1 MDLFTSSLLEQVL
14 TTKLNILETTTTVFH
29 DTFASDIVEGLSSTP
44 KFLSSKYF
52 YDEKGDA
59 IFQQIMDMPS
69 YYLTRSEYQIFDTHK
84 DALLQL
90 FGPAGTPFHL
100 VEFGAGDGLKTKV
113 LLEHFIEQKAYFRY
127 LPIDI
132 SENVLSLLT
141 HDLEINFPK
150 LEVEPLANDYFEALN
165 ILNQREQNE
174 RKVILFLGSNIG
186 NFEHEQAIGFLQKMR
201 EHLNPNDLL
210 LIGFDL
216 KKDPQVILEAY
227 NDQEGITRSFNLNLL
242 DRINKEFDGDFDI
255 TRFRHNP
262 TYNPL
267 TGATKSY
274 LVSTEDQVVTLE
286 KLGKSFHFEAWEAI
300 DMEISQKYS
309 LSTIQNLAERA
320 GFQITSNFFDKNKYF
335 LDSVWSVK

>member
-1 MDLFTSSLLEQVL
+1 LGLFTSSLLEQVL
-14 TTKLNILETTTTVFH
+14 TTTLYILETTTTVFNE
-29 DTFASDIVEGLSSTP
+29 TFASDVIEGLSSTP

-84 DALLQL
+84 QALLQL
-90 FGPAGTPFHL
+90 FGPNCTPFHL

-113 LLEHFIEQKAYFRY
+113 LLKHFIDQKACFRY

-141 HDLEINFPK
+141 HDLEINFPT
-150 LEVEPLANDYFEALN
+150 LEVEPLANDYFKALD

-186 NFEHEQAIGFLQKMR
+186 NFEHDQAIGFLQKMR
-201 EHLNPNDLL
+201 QHLNPNDLL

-216 KKDPQVILEAY
+216 KKDPSVILEAY
-227 NDQEGITRSFNLNLL
+227 NDKEGVTASFNLNLL
-242 DRINKEFDGDFDI
+242 DRINKEFDGNFD
-255 TRFRHNP
+255 TSKFRHNP

-274 LVSTEDQVVTLE
+274 MVSTEDQVITLE

-309 LSTIQNLAERA
+309 LSTIQHLADKA
-320 GFQITSNFFDKNKYF
+320 GFEVTSNFFDKNNYF
-335 LDSVWSVK
+335 VDSVWSVK

>member
-1 MDLFTSSLLEQVL
+1 M
-14 TTKLNILETTTTVFH
+14 ETTTTVFN
-29 DTFASDIVEGLSSTP
+29 DTFATDVIEGLSSTP
-44 KFLSSKYF
+44 KSLSSKYF

-69 YYLTRSEYQIFDTHK
+69 YYLTRSEYEIFNTHK

-90 FGPAGTPFHL
+90 FGPNNEPFHL
-100 VEFGAGDGLKTKV
+100 IEFGAGDGLKTKI
-113 LLEHFIEQKAYFRY
+113 LLKHFLSKKASFRY

-141 HDLEINFPK
+141 HGLEIECPN
-150 LEVEPLANDYFEALN
+150 LEVEPLANEYFEALD
-165 ILNQREQNE
+165 ILNKQERNE

-186 NFEHEQAIGFLQKMR
+186 NFEHEKAIGFLQQMR
-201 EHLNPNDLL
+201 QHLNPNDLL

-216 KKDPQVILEAY
+216 KKDPKVILEAY
-227 NDQEGITRSFNLNLL
+227 NDKEGITKSFNLNLL
-242 DRINKEFDGDFDI
+242 DRINQEFGGNFD
-255 TRFRHNP
+255 TSKFRHNP

-286 KLGKSFHFEAWEAI
+286 KLGKSFSFEAWEAI

-309 LSTIQNLAERA
+309 LSKIQHLADRA
-320 GFQITSNFFDKNKYF
+320 GFQVTSNFFDKNKYF
-335 LDSVWSVK
+335 VDSVWSVK

>member
-1 MDLFTSSLLEQVL
+1 METIVL
-14 TTKLNILETTTTVFH
+14 NN
-29 DTFASDIVEGLSSTP
+29 TFATDVIDGLSAKP

-84 DALLQL
+84 DSLLQL
-90 FGPAGTPFHL
+90 FGANQTPFHL
-100 VEFGAGDGLKTKV
+100 IEFGAGDGLKTKV
-113 LLEHFIEQKAYFRY
+113 LLQHFLNKEASFRY

-132 SENVLSLLT
+132 SENVLGLLMN
-141 HDLEINFPK
+141 DLAVNFPT
-150 LEVEPLANDYFEALN
+150 LEVEPLANDYFKALD
-165 ILNQREQNE
+165 ILNKQEHTE
-174 RKVILFLGSNIG
+174 RKVVLFLGSNIG
-186 NFEHEQAIGFLQKMR
+186 NFMHDQAIDFLRQMR

-210 LIGFDL
+210 LVGFDL
-216 KKDPQVILEAY
+216 KKDPAIILDAY
-227 NDQEGITRSFNLNLL
+227 NDKEGVTASFNLNLL
-242 DRINKEFDGDFDI
+242 DRINAEFDGDFD
-255 TRFRHNP
+255 TSKFMHSP

-274 LVSTEDQVVTLE
+274 LVSTHDQIVTLD

-309 LSTIQNLAERA
+309 LSTIEHLAEEA
-320 GFQITSNFFDKNKYF
+320 GFEVTSNFFDKDKNF
-335 LDSVWSVK
+335 VDSVWTVK

>member
-1 MDLFTSSLLEQVL
+1 M
-14 TTKLNILETTTTVFH
+14 ETTTTVFN
-29 DTFASDIVEGLSSTP
+29 DTFATDVLEGLSSTP

-69 YYLTRSEYQIFDTHK
+69 YYLTRSEYEIFNTHK
-84 DALLQL
+84 NALLQL
-90 FGPAGTPFHL
+90 FGPNNEPFHL
-100 VEFGAGDGLKTKV
+100 IEFGAGDGLKTKV
-113 LLEHFIEQKAYFRY
+113 LLKHFLSQKAYFRY

-141 HDLEINFPK
+141 HGLEIECPN
-150 LEVEPLANDYFEALN
+150 LEVEPLANEYFEALD
-165 ILNQREQNE
+165 ILNKQERNE

-186 NFEHEQAIGFLQKMR
+186 NFEHEKAIGFLRQMR
-201 EHLNPNDLL
+201 QHLNPNDLL

-216 KKDPQVILEAY
+216 KKDPEVILEAY
-227 NDQEGITRSFNLNLL
+227 NDKEGITKSFNLNLL
-242 DRINKEFDGDFDI
+242 DRINQEFGGNFD
-255 TRFRHNP
+255 TSKFRHSP

-286 KLGKSFHFEAWEAI
+286 KLGKSFSFEAWEAI

-309 LSTIQNLAERA
+309 LSTIQHLADRA
-320 GFQITSNFFDKNKYF
+320 GFQVTSNFFDKNKYF
-335 LDSVWSVK
+335 VDSVWSVK

>member
-1 MDLFTSSLLEQVL
+1 M
-14 TTKLNILETTTTVFH
+14 ETTTILNE
-29 DTFASDIVEGLSSTP
+29 TFATDVIEGLSSTP

-59 IFQQIMDMPS
+59 IFQQIMEMPS

-84 DALLQL
+84 EALLQL
-90 FGPAGTPFHL
+90 FGANKAPFHL
-100 VEFGAGDGLKTKV
+100 IEFGAGDGLKTKV
-113 LLEHFIEQKAYFRY
+113 LLKHFLNQQACFRY

-141 HDLEINFPK
+141 HDLELNFPS

-165 ILNQREQNE
+165 ILNQEDRTE

-186 NFEHEQAIGFLQKMR
+186 NFSHKQAINFLQQMR
-201 EHLNPNDLL
+201 AHLQPQDLL

-216 KKDPQVILEAY
+216 KKDPAVILEAY
-227 NDQEGITRSFNLNLL
+227 NDKEGITKSFNINLL
-242 DRINKEFDGDFDI
+242 ERMNTELGGNFDTSKFI
-255 TRFRHNP
+255 HKP

-274 LVSTEDQVVTLE
+274 LVSTENQEVTFD
-286 KLGKSFHFEAWEAI
+286 KLGKSFYFEAWEAI

-309 LSTIQNLAERA
+309 LSTINHLAEQA
-320 GFQITSNFFDKNKYF
+320 GFKIASNFFDKNRYF
-335 LDSVWSVK
+335 VDSVWSVK